1 MSNTLSYDYTY
12 DTYKR
17 AKKAE
22 MRYENSKLFGNVLK
36 QFQQMR
42 KDIFDLRYAA
52 EQVNTDMISGKD
64 SNELNMILP
73 VIVKL
78 AEAVEFISTR
88 ELAEWK
94 RKVDEEVKIRKII
107 A

>member
-1 MSNTLSYDYTY
+1 MSNALSYDYTY
-12 DTYKR
+12 DAYKR

-52 EQVNTDMISGKD
+52 EQVNTDMISGRD
-64 SNELNMILP
+64 LNEFNMILP

-94 RKVDEEVKIRKII
+94 REVDEEVKNTQII